1 MSSSLLWVDITRHI
15 MSILTCTTCSFPLLG
30 TSLKPLTGWCDWVRV
45 NPVILTVVLLLLNTY
60 IPSGLLFLV
69 NQRSIMSLKR
79 RALRRTKT
87 LARDSETQ
95 QVIPP
100 SRISVF
106 FTKLKAPFTKAFW
119 EDVFEGS
126 DNETLVDGKL
136 LSYAYLEAG
145 IIEMLG
151 TWVRCGPEMHVV
163 HTNGIVCDDS
173 LVAYFVLFYK
183 KGFSPNDLRRAQ
195 KADGE

>member
-1 MSSSLLWVDITRHI
+1 
-15 MSILTCTTCSFPLLG
+15 
-30 TSLKPLTGWCDWVRV
+30 
-45 NPVILTVVLLLLNTY
+45 
-60 IPSGLLFLV
+60 
-69 NQRSIMSLKR
+69 MSLKR

-106 FTKLKAPFTKAFW
+106 FAKLKAPFTKAFW

-151 TWVRCGPEMHVV
+151 T
-163 HTNGIVCDDS
+163 
-173 LVAYFVLFYK
+173 
-183 KGFSPNDLRRAQ
+183 
-195 KADGE
+195 